1 MNVFFWIVCPGT
13 ERFPELASVSVT
25 NLNPF
30 GLSLNQRVWCSFPK
44 DLSASLPFIHSF
56 ILFCI
61 LVLKKK
67 KKKNNYN
74 VVRTLLE
81 MILISKVEK
90 KFNTFFVELITAVN
104 CEAVWEGQ
112 LEAIITPWSP
122 PQIKACC
129 VLSKLSTSV
138 CLPSVFLVDGLR
150 DTGFRSRLWNLS
162 GSCLLSP
169 NSKVRAVAVMKV
181 CGYQTSLGNG
191 SNI

>member
-1 MNVFFWIVCPGT
+1 MSDQMNVFFWIVCPGT

-30 GLSLNQRVWCSFPK
+30 GLSLNRRVQCSVLK
-44 DLSASLPFIHSF
+44 DLSASLLFIHSF

-61 LVLKKK
+61 LVFKKK

-90 KFNTFFVELITAVN
+90 KFNTSFVELITAVN

-122 PQIKACC
+122 PRIKACC

-138 CLPSVFLVDGLR
+138 CLPSVFLVNW
-150 DTGFRSRLWNLS
+150 FQVKVVESRWELS
-162 GSCLLSP
+162 SVSQQQGAGCCCNESVWLLDFF
-169 NSKVRAVAVMKV
+169 
-181 CGYQTSLGNG
+181 G
-191 SNI
+191 